1 MATDKKSFI
10 LYSDS
15 QGLIN
20 QLPDD
25 VAGRLFKHIYSY
37 VNDENPIS
45 EELLLNI
52 AFEPIKMQ
60 FKRDLKKWEESKD
73 AKSING
79 KMGNLKRYNLDLYD
93 LVSQNKMTLEE
104 AENVAKSRKAS
115 QGDSKQSQSVA
126 NVAVNDNVNVNVNVN
141 DNVIKEN
148 INTPLAFSFYSSLID
163 YGFNKDLVSEWLKVR
178 KNKKLTNTKTAFN
191 NFIKEVEKT
200 KQDKN
205 KIIEECIVKSW
216 GGFKAEWV
224 NETKNTDVKKVFNYN
239 DVRGR
244 LS

>member
-25 VAGRLFKHIYSY
+25 VAGRLLKHIYAY

-93 LVSQNKMTLEE
+93 LVSQNKMTLED

-126 NVAVNDNVNVNVNVN
+126 NVAVNDNVNVN
-141 DNVIKEN
+141 DNVI
-148 INTPLAFSFYSSLID
+148 NTSYIKNT
-163 YGFNKDLVSEWLKVR
+163 NKHNEFLKTC
-178 KNKKLTNTKTAFN
+178 LEQPTW
-191 NFIKEVEKT
+191 
-200 KQDKN
+200 
-205 KIIEECIVKSW
+205 IEEVSRREKIPLEKIHLALKDFNGHLITTGEDKIYLKDYKYHFVMW
-216 GGFKAEWV
+216 
-224 NETKNTDVKKVFNYN
+224 VKK
-239 DVRGR
+239 RK
-244 LS
+244 LI

>member
-1 MATDKKSFI
+1 MAENKKSFI

-25 VAGRLFKHIYSY
+25 VAGRLLKHIYAY
-37 VNDENPIS
+37 VNDENPVS
-45 EELLLNI
+45 EELLINI

-73 AKSING
+73 SKSING
-79 KMGNLKRYNLDLYD
+79 KMGNLKRYNTDLYD
-93 LVSQNKMTLEE
+93 LVNQNKMSLEE

-126 NVAVNDNVNVNVNVN
+126 NVAVNDNVNVNVN

-148 INTPLAFSFYSSLID
+148 INTPLAFSFYNSLID

-205 KIIEECIVKSW
+205 KIIEECVIKSW
-216 GGFKAEWV
+216 GGFKAEW
-224 NETKNTDVKKVFNYN
+224 FNKEVTQN
-239 DVRGR
+239 KLPKRII
-244 LS
+244 S